1 MAIASL
7 GCLIAA
13 SWRPSPVHAA
23 TYTWDADGNDAN
35 NAQDGS
41 GTWSTTDLNWFL
53 NNTTADIGWT
63 NNTTDIA
70 AFGVSGG
77 TGGTITLGGSFSAGG
92 IQFTANDSGSF
103 SITGTQTLTLGSSGI
118 NVASGAGSE
127 TFGSGVSI
135 SLAASQSWTNNSAN
149 PLAINGAVSG
159 GSSALLT
166 VNGTGTVVLSGTN
179 TFSGGLTATS
189 GTIKATTSASAL
201 GAGSLTLGGAG
212 LVLANDTGLN
222 FGNATTI
229 SAGTT
234 ITSDRLTPGA
244 GVTHSL
250 GALII
255 NASTLSTAAG
265 SNVTSGAAGLT
276 FGNVAFTG
284 SPTFSVGSGT
294 TLQFGATTF
303 NNNTFTKS
311 GPGTL
316 VLTAGASNLAANSTN
331 YQLLISGGTIQANAN
346 DVADQVSTTKQ
357 PILTLNPTSGTA
369 SFNAQTFNQSFFDL
383 VVGGAYNFGT
393 STGSAGTA
401 GTTANI
407 AGTGTFTLTSTT
419 AQVVFNGGLSTATG
433 PVGSTIG
440 PNLAGATT
448 FNIGHVA
455 GNAVD
460 AIFSGSIDNNA
471 ATSWTKTGA
480 GTMVVSGNSSTNTG
494 TISVNQGTLS
504 LQNANAI
511 GSTAIL
517 TITPGAA
524 SSAFL
529 DLGTGNTSFARPT
542 GTSAGQITVGNNT
555 LTAIDG
561 FQTSSVT
568 GASLNLNNGGSSP
581 VWSQSGFQ
589 PGTLQLGTTSSLGPL
604 KFVSGI
610 QLLGANRPV
619 QVDRGNFTLG
629 SGNANLT
636 SANNY
641 FDAQIQG
648 SLTSGTVAKSGAGV
662 LSIAGTSTDTNANS
676 YTVNNGIL
684 LLSNGST
691 GNAIGTDAVSVS
703 TPAANTI
710 TALGGNGSTGGTV
723 TFATSG
729 TTNQSHLAP
738 GNLILTTSNGAV
750 SAIS

>member
-1 MAIASL
+1 ML
-7 GCLIAA
+7 
-13 SWRPSPVHAA
+13 
-23 TYTWDADGNDAN
+23 
-35 NAQDGS
+35 
-41 GTWSTTDLNWFL
+41 
-53 NNTTADIGWT
+53 
-63 NNTTDIA
+63 
-70 AFGVSGG
+70 
-77 TGGTITLGGSFSAGG
+77 
-92 IQFTANDSGSF
+92 ANDS
-103 SITGTQTLTLGSSGI
+103 
-118 NVASGAGSE
+118 
-127 TFGSGVSI
+127 
-135 SLAASQSWTNNSAN
+135 
-149 PLAINGAVSG
+149 
-159 GSSALLT
+159 
-166 VNGTGTVVLSGTN
+166 
-179 TFSGGLTATS
+179 
-189 GTIKATTSASAL
+189 
-201 GAGSLTLGGAG
+201 
-212 LVLANDTGLN
+212 GLN

-229 SAGTT
+229 SASTT

-250 GALII
+250 GTLII
-255 NASTLSTAAG
+255 NTSTLSTAAG
-265 SNVTSGAAGLT
+265 SNVTSGTAGLT
-276 FGNVAFTG
+276 FANVAFTG
-284 SPTFSVGSGT
+284 SPTFFVGSGT
-294 TLQFGATTF
+294 TLQLGATTF
-303 NNNTFTKS
+303 NSHTFTKS
-311 GPGTL
+311 GAGTL
-316 VLTAGASNLAANSTN
+316 VLSAGASNLAANTTN

-346 DVADQVSTTKQ
+346 DVADQVATPKQ
-357 PILTLNPTSGTA
+357 PILTINPTSGTA

-383 VVGGAYNFGT
+383 VVGGGYNFGT
-393 STGSAGTA
+393 STGTAGTA
-401 GTTANI
+401 GTTSNI
-407 AGTGTFTLTSTT
+407 TGSGTFTLTSTT

-433 PVGSTIG
+433 PVGSAIG

-448 FNIGHVA
+448 FNIGHVT
-455 GNAVD
+455 GNAAD
-460 AIFSGSIDNNA
+460 ATFSGTINNTA
-471 ATSWTKTGA
+471 ATSTLGWTKTGA
-480 GTMVVSGNSSTNTG
+480 GVMVDSGNSSTNTG
-494 TISVNQGTLS
+494 TISVNLGTLS
-504 LQNANAI
+504 LQNANAV

-529 DLGTGNTSFARPT
+529 DLGTGNTSFAQPT

-604 KFVSGI
+604 KFVGGI
-610 QLLGANRPV
+610 QLLGANRPI

-629 SGNANLT
+629 WGNANLT

-648 SLTSGTVAKSGAGV
+648 SLTSGTVAKSGTGV
-662 LSIAGTSTDTNANS
+662 LSIAGTSTDTNVNS

-723 TFATSG
+723 TFGTSG

-738 GNLILTTSNGAV
+738 GNLILTNSNGGV
-750 SAIS
+750 SGSREASAR